1 MSEETKELALELRDA
16 VEIAIVNEHT
26 SIPSNSSHSYS
37 AWTTYRDYVVKI
49 SDEFLQKHPDIA
61 ATYKPLEGHTRSYNG
76 ADGRFSYS
84 LIASEFSKDIKTEE
98 SEKRSI
104 ESIPEEMSKEII
116 TTYLPQCNEEDV
128 YCFMYGKEKGEK
140 LYSEE
145 LWIKNHIIGD
155 ESVTRSTVGAIGG
168 HFEFNG
174 EPYRHNRRVCYPIID
189 ENGKEHIV
197 STRREISVHNGYYYT
212 FNIEDDKRKEYAR
225 ECGRLSRKYKV
236 DFGDVIRLGTNEDVL
251 KRYKEQLDVAVGKIS
266 KFSQQQVDDYNHEL
280 FVCGRS
286 RKESALTALGVTVLS
301 EESVDVNH
309 MSFSQLGKALNDR
322 QEAINA
328 PKRLAEI
335 RKKLEEKRLADLSL
349 NNDAQRYKLAYTSRE
364 TDIHNAPMSENIA
377 LQKLKERMSPSS
389 KK

>member
-1 MSEETKELALELRDA
+1 MSK
-16 VEIAIVNEHT
+16 
-26 SIPSNSSHSYS
+26 
-37 AWTTYRDYVVKI
+37 KI
-49 SDEFLQKHPDIA
+49 IA
-61 ATYKPLEGHTRSYNG
+61 A
-76 ADGRFSYS
+76 
-84 LIASEFSKDIKTEE
+84 
-98 SEKRSI
+98 
-104 ESIPEEMSKEII
+104 
-116 TTYLPQCNEEDV
+116 YLPQCNEEDV

-140 LYSEE
+140 LYSEK
-145 LWIKNHIIGD
+145 LWIRDHIMGD
-155 ESVTRSTVGAIGG
+155 ESVTMSAVDVLGG

-197 STRREISVHNGYYYT
+197 STRREISVHDGYYYT

-251 KRYKEQLDVAVGKIS
+251 KRYKEQ
-266 KFSQQQVDDYNHEL
+266 VDDYNHEL
-280 FVCGRS
+280 FICGRS
-286 RKESALTALGVTVLS
+286 RKESALTALGVTVPS

-322 QEAINA
+322 QEVINA
-328 PKRLAEI
+328 PKRLAGI

-364 TDIHNAPMSENIA
+364 TDIHNAPMSENAA
-377 LQKLKERMSPSS
+377 LQKLKERMSPRNN
-389 KK
+389 K